1 MQRQPRR
8 AQFPLRPAGSSP
20 HITSAVGME
29 ETAGRVRAKRS
40 SLFTQT
46 VIWVTGLICLA
57 LLLATLAQAWS
68 NSQLMQRVQ
77 MTLQQ
82 TQQQRDHHDYLT
94 KLASHYQDPFVIE
107 TEAREGFGYVRP
119 NEHAVIIVS
128 STTLAQQNTPR
139 HVAQPVQEGYWQEWW
154 NVFFGN

>member
-46 VIWVTGLICLA
+46 VIWVTGLIRLA

-119 NEHAVIIVS
+119 TEHAVIIVS
-128 STTLAQQNTPR
+128 STTLAQQSTPR

>member
-20 HITSAVGME
+20 NVTSAVGME

-46 VIWVTGLICLA
+46 IIWVTGLICLA
-57 LLLATLAQAWS
+57 LLFATLAQAWS

-77 MTLQQ
+77 ITLQQ
-82 TQQQRDHHDYLT
+82 TQQQQAHHDSLT

-107 TEAREGFGYVRP
+107 TEARESLGYVRP
-119 NEHAVIIVS
+119 NEHPVIIIS
-128 STTLAQQNTPR
+128 SANLTQQSTPR
-139 HVAQPVQEGYWQEWW
+139 SVAQPVQEGYWQEWW

>member
-8 AQFPLRPAGSSP
+8 VQFPLRPAGSSP
-20 HITSAVGME
+20 NVTSAVGME
-29 ETAGRVRAKRS
+29 ETAGHVRAKRS

-77 MTLQQ
+77 ITLQQ

-94 KLASHYQDPFVIE
+94 KLANHYQDPFVIE
-107 TEAREGFGYVRP
+107 TEARESLGYIRP
-119 NEHAVIIVS
+119 NEHAVVIIS
-128 STTLAQQNTPR
+128 SANLTPQITTH

-154 NVFFGN
+154 DVFFGN

>member
-20 HITSAVGME
+20 NVTSAVGME

-46 VIWVTGLICLA
+46 IIWMTGLICLA
-57 LLLATLAQAWS
+57 LLLGTLAQAWS
-68 NSQLMQRVQ
+68 NSRLMQRVQ
-77 MTLQQ
+77 TTLQQ
-82 TQQQRDHHDYLT
+82 TQQQHAHHDSLM
-94 KLASHYQDPFVIE
+94 KLASHYQDPFEIE
-107 TEAREGFGYVRP
+107 TEARESLGYVRP
-119 NEHAVIIVS
+119 NEHPVVIIS
-128 STTLAQQNTPR
+128 SANLTQQSTPR
-139 HVAQPVQEGYWQEWW
+139 PVVQSVQEGYWQEWW

>member
-29 ETAGRVRAKRS
+29 ETAGRVRAKRT

-46 VIWVTGLICLA
+46 IIWVTGLICLA
-57 LLLATLAQAWS
+57 LLLGTLAQAWS

-77 MTLQQ
+77 TTLQQ
-82 TQQQRDHHDYLT
+82 TQQQRAHRDSLT

-107 TEAREGFGYVRP
+107 TEARENLGYVRP
-119 NEHAVIIVS
+119 NEHAVVIIS
-128 STTLAQQNTPR
+128 SANLTQQSTPR
-139 HVAQPVQEGYWQEWW
+139 HDVQPVQEGYWQEWW

>member
-1 MQRQPRR
+1 VQRQPRR

-20 HITSAVGME
+20 NVTSAVGME

-46 VIWVTGLICLA
+46 IIWMTGLICLA
-57 LLLATLAQAWS
+57 LLLGTLAQAWS

-77 MTLQQ
+77 TTLQQ
-82 TQQQRDHHDYLT
+82 TQQQQAHHDSLM
-94 KLASHYQDPFVIE
+94 KLASHYQDPFEIE
-107 TEAREGFGYVRP
+107 TEARESLGYVRP
-119 NEHAVIIVS
+119 NEHPVVIIS
-128 STTLAQQNTPR
+128 SANLTQQSTPR
-139 HVAQPVQEGYWQEWW
+139 PVVQSVQEGYWQEWW